1 MLAPQECF
9 AGMFIN
15 AVLNFRARNPSS
27 AAASAVA
34 APRRQIGDERLAGA
48 VTGLAALAA
57 LAVALAFPAAYFIS
71 AYDRLIG
78 EMEARAEIYA
88 DSVSGAAAESPEL
101 FNAFLGSAEIDLTGL
116 AIAAQDDAQTMP
128 RPPERRR
135 VFAAD
140 GHVILDVP
148 TRQPLAWPTL
158 SRRMPVTQNGN
169 RLGDI
174 EIVGS
179 LRPQLLV
186 TLAVAAGSFTLGMLL
201 LMVLRVIPL
210 RLMRDALDRA
220 SFLSLHDQLTGLP
233 NRSLLA
239 DRLEQALSSS
249 RCDGARVALFCLDLD
264 HFKEVNDTLGHAAGD
279 ALLRTIVARLRACIR
294 GADTLARLG
303 GDEFAV
309 VAPAIHKPLDAEAL
323 ANRFIEAA
331 RDPVTLDGQQVFIG
345 MSAGIA
351 FSAPDLDAAELTK
364 QADVALYQ
372 AKAAGRGGY
381 CFFAPEMNAGLQRR
395 RMMGNELRAAF
406 GRGELAIHYQP
417 QIELAT
423 GKILGAEALMRW
435 IRAGEVQAP
444 PETFIPVAE
453 ENGLIGKIG
462 AWLLQA
468 ACRDAAGWP
477 ASMTVA
483 VNISPVQFR
492 LSGFLGSVRA
502 ALAETGLDPRR
513 LELEITE
520 GVLLN
525 DTEETLAILG
535 KLRAIGVRLAMDDFG
550 TGNSSL
556 GYLQK
561 FRFDKI
567 KIDRSFVQNL
577 GADPNAAAIVRAV
590 VGLGDALGAATN
602 AEGVE
607 SDEQAKLLRGH
618 GCHEVQGFLYWRPM
632 PADAIRTL
640 LDDGHEVDDIAPSAL
655 ANISED

>member
-15 AVLNFRARNPSS
+15 AVLNFRASNPSS
-27 AAASAVA
+27 AAPTAGS

-78 EMEARAEIYA
+78 EMEARTEIYA
-88 DSVSGAAAESPEL
+88 DNVSGAAAESPEL

-116 AIAAQDDAQTMP
+116 AIAAQDDAQTML

-148 TRQPLAWPTL
+148 TRQPLAWPTV

-169 RLGDI
+169 RLGDV

-249 RCDGARVALFCLDLD
+249 RRDGTRVAMLCLDLD
-264 HFKEVNDTLGHAAGD
+264 HFKEVNDTLGHDAGD
-279 ALLRTIVARLRACIR
+279 ALLRTIVGRLRACIR
-294 GADTLARLG
+294 ATDTLARIG

-309 VAPAIHKPLDAEAL
+309 VVPAVHKPLEAEAL
-323 ANRFIEAA
+323 ATRFIEAA
-331 RDPVTLDGQQVFIG
+331 RDAVTLDGQQVFIG
-345 MSAGIA
+345 MSVGIA

-395 RMMGNELRAAF
+395 RMMGNDLRAAF
-406 GRGELAIHYQP
+406 ARAELAIYYQP

-444 PETFIPVAE
+444 PETFIPIAE
-453 ENGLIGKIG
+453 ENGLIGGIG

-492 LSGFLGSVRA
+492 LSGFLDSVRG
-502 ALAETGLDPRR
+502 ALAESGLDPRR

-525 DTEETLAILG
+525 DTQETLAILG
-535 KLRAIGVRLAMDDFG
+535 KLRALGVRLAMDDFG
-550 TGNSSL
+550 TGSSSL

-561 FRFDKI
+561 FHFDKL
-567 KIDRSFVQNL
+567 KIDRSFVQSL
-577 GADPNAAAIVRAV
+577 GADPNAAAIEGAV
-590 VGLGDALGAATN
+590 VALGDALGASTK

-607 SDEQAKLLRGH
+607 SNEQAKLLRGH
-618 GCHEVQGFLYWRPM
+618 GCHEVQGFLYWKPM
-632 PADAIRTL
+632 PSDAILTL
-640 LDDGHEVDDIAPSAL
+640 FDDGREIGEVGDIAMSAL
-655 ANISED
+655 V